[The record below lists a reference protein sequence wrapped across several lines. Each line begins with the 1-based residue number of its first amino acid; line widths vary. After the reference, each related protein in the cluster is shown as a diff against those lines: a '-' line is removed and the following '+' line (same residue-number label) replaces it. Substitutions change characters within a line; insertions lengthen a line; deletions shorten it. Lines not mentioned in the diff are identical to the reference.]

1 MSELSAEPVRLVVWD
16 LDETFWKGT
25 LSEGGITF
33 CGENRDIVIALAER
47 GIMSTVCSKNDFE
60 AVRDVLKTHE
70 VWDYFIFPSVNW
82 EPKGPRL
89 QSLIETIQL
98 RPETVMLIDDNPMN
112 RNEALFFVP
121 SMQVADETV
130 IPQLLSNPLFKGKD
144 DRALTRLQQYKVL
157 EKRKSDEVA
166 AGGSNL
172 EFLRSSRIRIAIEHD
187 VESHIDRVIELVN
200 RTNQLNFTKRRLPE
214 ERAAAEAAI
223 KRLAGAFDVQ
233 AGLIRVRDKYGD
245 YGFCGFFAMQSLPGG
260 EKVLLHYCFSCRI
273 LNMGVEAFV
282 YQILNRPGLTINGE
296 VLSDPAGADS
306 LDWIAL
312 ADEQEQDGA
321 PERHSPPFFLRGG
334 CDLAAIDHYA
344 RMVSSEVTGEYNLV
358 RDGIHIRLDHS
369 LLTRYAIEGVPQQ
382 AAAPFYRLGYI
393 PDDFS
398 SSLFARRRSG
408 RWVLSLLADLWVALY
423 RHNATGALIPFLGAP
438 GNGLLNVLELPD
450 TERQKIAANPSIAAA
465 LDTLA
470 REFSYV
476 GRIPET
482 VFKANLEAI
491 LQAIPDGSQAFVI
504 LHKEFFGQDDTPATR
519 AKAGIEF
526 NRWMR
531 HVAEGFPDATCLSM
545 TDFVESRADIH
556 PDNHFHRLVYY
567 RVFEHINGTA
577 P

>member
-1 MSELSAEPVRLVVWD
+1 
-16 LDETFWKGT
+16 
-25 LSEGGITF
+25 
-33 CGENRDIVIALAER
+33 
-47 GIMSTVCSKNDFE
+47 
-60 AVRDVLKTHE
+60 
-70 VWDYFIFPSVNW
+70 
-82 EPKGPRL
+82 
-89 QSLIETIQL
+89 
-98 RPETVMLIDDNPMN
+98 
-112 RNEALFFVP
+112 
-121 SMQVADETV
+121 
-130 IPQLLSNPLFKGKD
+130 
-144 DRALTRLQQYKVL
+144 
-157 EKRKSDEVA
+157 
-166 AGGSNL
+166 
-172 EFLRSSRIRIAIEHD
+172 
-187 VESHIDRVIELVN
+187 
-200 RTNQLNFTKRRLPE
+200 
-214 ERAAAEAAI
+214 
-223 KRLAGAFDVQ
+223 
-233 AGLIRVRDKYGD
+233 
-245 YGFCGFFAMQSLPGG
+245 
-260 EKVLLHYCFSCRI
+260 
-273 LNMGVEAFV
+273 MGVEAFV

-369 LLTRYAIEGVPQQ
+369 LLTRYAIEGVPH
-382 AAAPFYRLGYI
+382 AAAAAFYRLGYI

-398 SSLFARRRSG
+398 SPLFARRRSG

-531 HVAEGFPDATCLSM
+531 DVAEGFPDATCLSM

>member
-47 GIMSTVCSKNDFE
+47 GIVSTVCSKNDFE

-70 VWDYFIFPSVNW
+70 VWDYFILPSVNW

-98 RPETVMLIDDNPMN
+98 RPETVMLIDDNPM
-112 RNEALFFVP
+112 
-121 SMQVADETV
+121 
-130 IPQLLSNPLFKGKD
+130 
-144 DRALTRLQQYKVL
+144 
-157 EKRKSDEVA
+157 
-166 AGGSNL
+166 
-172 EFLRSSRIRIAIEHD
+172 
-187 VESHIDRVIELVN
+187 
-200 RTNQLNFTKRRLPE
+200 NFTKRRLPE

-306 LDWIAL
+306 VDWIAL

-369 LLTRYAIEGVPQQ
+369 LLTRYAIEGVPQE

-398 SSLFARRRSG
+398 SPLFARRRSG

-531 HVAEGFPDATCLSM
+531 DVAEGFPDATCLSM